1 MGVASAVISFNDR
14 NCDIL
19 NVFSNAGMQAGY
31 FTKMFCLKKYESR
44 IQRMDKKT
52 NKQMKQQRKKLRAIR
67 KKFVDTNK
75 EKKSVF
81 YESDAF

>member
-1 MGVASAVISFNDR
+1 MGVASAVINFNDR
-14 NCDIL
+14 NCGIL
-19 NVFSNAGMQAGY
+19 NVFSNAGMQVGY

-75 EKKSVF
+75 EKKGAL
-81 YESDAF
+81 YESDPF